1 MSVFSCFHLLR
12 LSSRLHNYSRNFQ
25 HSDMMDEMKADV
37 MELVATACEKH
48 SANNEVSGCL
58 YLLLDSV
65 RK

>member
-1 MSVFSCFHLLR
+1 
-12 LSSRLHNYSRNFQ
+12 
-25 HSDMMDEMKADV
+25 MMDEMKADV